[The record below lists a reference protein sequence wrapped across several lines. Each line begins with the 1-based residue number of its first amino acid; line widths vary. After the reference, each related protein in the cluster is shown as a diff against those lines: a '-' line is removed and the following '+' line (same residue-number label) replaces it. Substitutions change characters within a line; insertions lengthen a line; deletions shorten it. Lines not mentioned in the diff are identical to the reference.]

1 MNTRNIPAGGIV
13 KPIIEFKNVKVT
25 YKNGTT
31 ALDGVNIR
39 IDEGEFVFITGESG
53 AGKSTLMKLMLR
65 EIKPTGGI
73 LRVMDQDIGHMSNMK
88 VPKYRRKLGVVFQ
101 DFRLLP
107 RKTAREN
114 VAFVMRAIGGDPAR
128 IRYQVT
134 SLLDLVGLK
143 DKEKSFPDELSGGE
157 QQRVAI
163 ARAFANNPSVIIADE
178 PTGNIDPVMSR
189 EIMNLL
195 LRINERMNRT
205 VVVVTHDQAIVDH
218 FKKRVISLHNG
229 KVVSDRIG
237 GMFNEQ

>member
-1 MNTRNIPAGGIV
+1 MNTMSNPVGAS
-13 KPIIEFKNVKVT
+13 KAAIEFKNVKMT

-53 AGKSTLMKLMLR
+53 AGKSTLMKLLLR
-65 EIKPTGGI
+65 EIKPTSGSI
-73 LRVMDQDIGHMSNMK
+73 RVLGDDIGRLSNMRI
-88 VPKYRRKLGVVFQ
+88 PGYRRKLGVVFQ

-107 RKTAREN
+107 KQTVREN
-114 VAFVMRAIGGDPAR
+114 VAFVMRAVGTSPSK
-128 IRYQVT
+128 IRHQVT

-143 DKEKSFPDELSGGE
+143 GKERNFPTELSGGE

-163 ARAFANNPSVIIADE
+163 ARAFANNPSIIVADE

-195 LRINERMNRT
+195 LRINEKMNRT
-205 VVVVTHDQAIVDH
+205 VVVVTHDKDIVDH
-218 FKKRVISLHNG
+218 FNKRVISLRNG
-229 KVVSDRIG
+229 KVHSDRIG
-237 GMFNEQ
+237 GMFDEE